1 MALTLPALLAAS
13 LLLAPG
19 ADTRPPVPEP
29 AAEPSWK
36 LVMESAR
43 IPDAPRTATTP
54 LASRWSLE
62 GLDRRPA
69 FLLGGE
75 ALYLRDG
82 DDIIRMDLNTAR
94 KAWSVTRKGAFLRE
108 VPGALFLF
116 TEDFKIAC
124 LDTAT
129 GALRWEA
136 QLGKEGGAT
145 FFKGNL
151 NIVQGAVKGPVLAGD
166 RVLVGTFGGSLFKGT
181 TGSLYALDLATGKT
195 LWTVEA
201 EDGVENLPVVVGDKV
216 YFGGKAACYKVD
228 LATGEQLWKASTRND
243 NQWSF
248 KVVDGSVLVSSGHYG
263 SARSA
268 RGDYGS
274 SFGGTLYALD
284 TESGAVRWKFDI
296 GGPSVVREEKGLLV
310 ALEWGMMGGSRLSC
324 VKLATGEKGW
334 ELKEK
339 SSATPA
345 LLAGR
350 AVHLNKD
357 NQVFVVDAATGKVT
371 GSFKAAGDF
380 GMGFFKGPWGRFM
393 DPRVLD
399 GQAVVGSWDK
409 AKGETVLQSLDLDK
423 GAPASETRVKGE
435 LEAYLLSPGHCLM
448 LVKGADAKYSL
459 KVLSR

>member
-1 MALTLPALLAAS
+1 MALPLPALLAAS

-19 ADTRPPVPEP
+19 ADTRPPAP
-29 AAEPSWK
+29 APGAETSWK
-36 LVMESAR
+36 LVMGSVR
-43 IPDAPRTATTP
+43 LPDAPRSAAAP

-62 GLDRRPA
+62 GLDWNPS
-69 FLLGGE
+69 FLLGAS

-82 DDIIRMDLNTAR
+82 DDIIRMDLDTAR
-94 KAWSVTRKGAFLRE
+94 KAWSVTQKGAFLRE
-108 VPGALFLF
+108 VPGALFLV
-116 TEDFKIAC
+116 TQDFRILC
-124 LDTAT
+124 LDPAT
-129 GALRWEA
+129 GAQRWEA
-136 QLGKEGGAT
+136 QLGKEGGAE
-145 FFKGNL
+145 FHKGNL
-151 NIVQGAVKGPVLAGD
+151 SILQSAFKGPVLAGD

-195 LWTVEA
+195 LWTVAA
-201 EDGVENLPVVVGDKV
+201 EDGVENLPVVAGDKV

-263 SARSA
+263 SK
-268 RGDYGS
+268 GS

-284 TESGAVRWKFDI
+284 AGNGAVRWKFDI
-296 GGPSVVREEKGLLV
+296 GGPSVVREENGLLV

-324 VKLATGEKGW
+324 VKLATGEKAW

-339 SSATPA
+339 SSANPV

-350 AVHLNKD
+350 AVHINKD
-357 NQVFVVDAATGKVT
+357 NQVFVVDAATGKVA

-393 DPRVLD
+393 DPGVLE

-409 AKGETVLQSLDLDK
+409 ARGETVLQALDLDK
-423 GAPASETRVKGE
+423 GAPAGELRFKGE
-435 LEAYLLSPGHCLM
+435 LETLQLNPTHCLV

-459 KVLSR
+459 KVMSR

>member
-19 ADTRPPVPEP
+19 ADNRPPAP
-29 AAEPSWK
+29 AAVVEPTWK
-36 LVMESAR
+36 LVTESVR
-43 IPDAPRTATTP
+43 IPDAPRTATSP
-54 LASRWSLE
+54 LALRWSME
-62 GLDRRPA
+62 GLNWRPA
-69 FLLGGE
+69 FLLGAE

-82 DDIIRMDLNTAR
+82 DNIIRMDLNTAR
-94 KAWSVTRKGAFLRE
+94 KTWTVNRKGAFLRE

-136 QLGKEGGAT
+136 QLGKEGSAN
-145 FFKGNL
+145 FFKGNVSV
-151 NIVQGAVKGPVLAGD
+151 VQDALKGPVLAGD
-166 RVLVGTFGGSLFKGT
+166 RILVGTFGGSLFKGT

-201 EDGVENLPVVVGDKV
+201 EDGVENLPVVAGDKV

-228 LATGEQLWKASTRND
+228 LATGEKLWKASTRND
-243 NQWSF
+243 NQWGF
-248 KVVDGSVLVSSGHYG
+248 KVVDTSVLVSSGHYG
-263 SARSA
+263 SS
-268 RGDYGS
+268 GS

-296 GGPSVVREEKGLLV
+296 GGPSPVRVENGLLV

-324 VKLATGEKGW
+324 VKLANGEKAW

-345 LLAGR
+345 LLSGK
-350 AVHLNKD
+350 AVHITKD
-357 NQVFVVDAATGKVT
+357 NRVFVVDAATGKVT
-371 GSFKAAGDF
+371 GSFKAAGEF
-380 GMGFFKGPWGRFM
+380 GMGFFKGPWGRFL
-393 DPRVLD
+393 DPAVLE

-409 AKGETVLQSLDLDK
+409 AKGETVLQSLDLEK
-423 GAPASETRVKGE
+423 GAPAGEVRIQGE
-435 LEAYLLSPGHCLM
+435 LDALLLNPTHCLT
-448 LVKGADAKYSL
+448 LVKGADGNYTL